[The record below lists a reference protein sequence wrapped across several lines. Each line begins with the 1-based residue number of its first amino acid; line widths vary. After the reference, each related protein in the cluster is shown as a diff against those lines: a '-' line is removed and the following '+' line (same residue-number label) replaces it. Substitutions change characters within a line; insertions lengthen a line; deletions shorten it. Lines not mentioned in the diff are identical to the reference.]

1 MSLAAGRLDDANAEA
16 QSDLSVASTFGTS
29 LHGSG
34 APAILAAI
42 ALRRGDLKAA
52 AQHIQAP
59 QARPSPAGAACTV
72 TWDTIVAAQIEEA
85 RHGSRAGL
93 RMLEDVYADLGT
105 HRFLLMCDPTCAAW
119 LVRTARAAGD
129 QQRARAAAAA
139 AGEISYESPELAVAA
154 TSAAHAGGIVDRDP
168 ARLEQAATDHADPWA
183 RASAA
188 EDLGE
193 LLAAAGSHR
202 DAIARLDEAIEDYD
216 NTGAARDVARVRR
229 RLRKLG
235 VRKRHWAVGA
245 RPTTGWP
252 SLTGTEH
259 RVSDLV
265 SQGLTNQQVADQ
277 MFISVH
283 TVAFHLRQVF
293 RKLGISSRVEL
304 ARIAAGQ
311 GTAPR

>member
-1 MSLAAGRLDDANAEA
+1 M
-16 QSDLSVASTFGTS
+16 
-29 LHGSG
+29 
-34 APAILAAI
+34 
-42 ALRRGDLKAA
+42 
-52 AQHIQAP
+52 
-59 QARPSPAGAACTV
+59 
-72 TWDTIVAAQIEEA
+72 
-85 RHGSRAGL
+85 
-93 RMLEDVYADLGT
+93 
-105 HRFLLMCDPTCAAW
+105 
-119 LVRTARAAGD
+119 
-129 QQRARAAAAA
+129 
-139 AGEISYESPELAVAA
+139 AA
-154 TSAAHAGGIVDRDP
+154 TSAVHHGGIVNRDP

-216 NTGAARDVARVRR
+216 NTGAARDWPGCAGGSAG
-229 RLRKLG
+229 LG

-311 GTAPR
+311 GTPPR